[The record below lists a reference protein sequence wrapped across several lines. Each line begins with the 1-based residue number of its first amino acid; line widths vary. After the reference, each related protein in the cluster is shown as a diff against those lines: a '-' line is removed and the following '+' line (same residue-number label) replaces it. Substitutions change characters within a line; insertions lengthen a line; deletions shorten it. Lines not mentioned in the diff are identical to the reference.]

1 MSSGKATQLVIV
13 ESPAKAK
20 TISRFL
26 DDTYQVEASFGHI
39 RDLPRNAKEIPAKA
53 KGLEWARLGVNVEE
67 NFEPLYVIPADK
79 KKHVK
84 RLKDALKTA
93 DRLLLA
99 TDEDR
104 EGESISW
111 HVLQLLKPKKSVDV
125 ERIVFHEVTKEAIQ
139 EAIQHPRELNE
150 ELVRAQEAR
159 RILDRLYGYSLSP
172 LLWKRVA
179 PGLSAGRVQSVAVR
193 LTVVRE
199 RRRIAFKP
207 AEYWDL
213 KAEVE
218 AGSDEGKATAFKT
231 KLLRVGDDRIADAK
245 SFDPNTGLL
254 AETARLLLQGETAQG
269 FAKRAGASKPW
280 RVTSLKKK
288 PGQQKPSPPF
298 TTSTLQQEANRKLR
312 FAARHTMRVAQ
323 QLYEGIELGGERV
336 GLITYM
342 RTDSMTLAGR
352 ALEQARSV
360 ISAAYGSEY
369 LPDKPIRYKTKAK
382 RAEEAHE
389 AIRPTD
395 LSRRPQDVARYLDED
410 QRKIYNL
417 IWKRTLACQMLPA
430 RFERT
435 AVEVG
440 VDVSAGDDDQPTRL
454 TFGASGRRIL
464 FPGFLRAYVEG
475 SDDPEAELGD
485 KETLLPALAEGQELA
500 ALNVE
505 AEGHVTRPPIRYTE
519 ASLVKRL
526 EEEGIGRPS
535 TYASIITTIQDRGYV
550 FKRGNEL
557 VPTFTAFCV
566 TELLEISFRD
576 LVDTEFTARMEN
588 GLDEIAAGERQWIDL
603 LSKFYLGKDGQP
615 GLVKRLEEL
624 ELFFPAMELGK
635 DPETGERLAV
645 KIGRFGP
652 YITRGEGG
660 KGNTFS
666 LPDDMAPDELTAEKA
681 RELLESKAAAAEAL
695 TVDPETQREISV
707 QVGRFGPYLELSRT
721 EQEIEDKVKPKRVSL
736 PKGMQ
741 PQEVT
746 AETAIRL
753 ISLPRVLGTHPE
765 TGDEISTA
773 LGPYGPYVKQ
783 KRDFRSLTSWEQAC
797 DLTLEEALEIL
808 AQPKKNGRGR
818 AATRTVLKELEGVE
832 GAEGDVKVL
841 DGRYGPYVTDGTVN
855 ASLPKGADPNELT
868 PEKASELLAARRA
881 AGPKKKRRRRAAAKR

>member
-26 DDTYQVEASFGHI
+26 DDSYQVEASFGHV

-53 KGLEWARLGVNVEE
+53 KGQGWARLGVNVEQD
-67 NFEPLYVIPADK
+67 FEPLYVVPADK

-111 HVLQLLKPKKSVDV
+111 HVLQLLKPKKSVEV
-125 ERIVFHEVTKEAIQ
+125 GRIVFHEVTKEAI
-139 EAIQHPRELNE
+139 EKAIQQPRELNE
-150 ELVRAQEAR
+150 QLVKAQEAR
-159 RILDRLYGYSLSP
+159 RILDRLYGYTLSP

-213 KAEVE
+213 KAEVK
-218 AGSDEGKATAFKT
+218 APNVEGDVATFKT
-231 KLLRVGDDRIADAK
+231 KLLRVNDERIADSK

-254 AETARLLLQGETAQG
+254 AETTRLLLQGETAEG
-269 FAKRAGASKPW
+269 FAKRAASAKPW
-280 RVTSLKKK
+280 RVTALKRK

-342 RTDSMTLAGR
+342 RTDSMSLASR
-352 ALEQARSV
+352 ALEQARTV
-360 ISAAYGSEY
+360 ITAAYGGEY
-369 LPDKPIRYKTKAK
+369 LPKEAIRYKTKAK

-395 LSRRPQDVARYLDED
+395 LARRPQDVARYLDED

-440 VDVSAGDDDQPTRL
+440 IDVPAGEESQAVRL
-454 TFGASGRRIL
+454 TFGASGRRIV

-475 SDDPEAELGD
+475 SDDPEAQLGD
-485 KETLLPALAEGQELA
+485 KETLLPALEEGQEVA
-500 ALNVE
+500 ALKVE
-505 AEGHVTRPPIRYTE
+505 AEGHFTRPPIRYTE

-535 TYASIITTIQDRGYV
+535 TYASIITTVQDRGYV

-576 LVDTEFTARMEN
+576 LVDTEFTAKMEN
-588 GLDEIAAGERQWIDL
+588 GLDEIASGEREWVDL
-603 LSKFYLGKDGQP
+603 LRSFYLGKDDRP
-615 GLVKRLEEL
+615 GIVKRLEEL
-624 ELFFPAMELGK
+624 ELFFPAMELGE

-666 LPDDMAPDELTAEKA
+666 LPDDMAPDELTAAEAHK
-681 RELLESKAAAAEAL
+681 LLESKAAAAEAL
-695 TVDPETQREISV
+695 TVDPETGRNISV
-707 QVGRFGPYLELSRT
+707 QVGRFGPYLELART
-721 EQEIEDKVKPKRVSL
+721 EEEIEEKVKPKRVSL

-741 PQEVT
+741 SQEIT
-746 AETAIRL
+746 PEIALRL
-753 ISLPRVLGTHPE
+753 ISLPRVLGKHPE

-783 KRDFRSLTSWEQAC
+783 KRDFRSLTGWEQAC
-797 DLTLEEALEIL
+797 DLTLDEALKIL
-808 AQPKKNGRGR
+808 AEPKKSRRGG

-855 ASLPKGADPNELT
+855 ASLPKGLDPKELT

-881 AGPKKKRRRRAAAKR
+881 AGPKKKRRRRTAKR